1 MTHRFKLTELLVTMG
16 NHFSCPTS
24 ESPHSHSLNLY
35 TDAAGSKG
43 CGAVFGAR
51 WFYGAWDET

>member
-24 ESPHSHSLNLY
+24 GIPHIALIY
-35 TDAAGSKG
+35 TPMPLFSKG